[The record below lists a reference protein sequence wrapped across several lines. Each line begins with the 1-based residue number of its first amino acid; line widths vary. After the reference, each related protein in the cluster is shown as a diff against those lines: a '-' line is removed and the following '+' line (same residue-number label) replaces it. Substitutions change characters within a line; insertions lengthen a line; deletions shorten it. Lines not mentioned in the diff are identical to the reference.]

1 MQYANEVEAILDQA
15 RASMGESLGE
25 WWDEYDRLE
34 PLALELVKDRIAG
47 HRKGLPDEMNY
58 QHSVRV
64 FETVR
69 ALHHW
74 DDPDL
79 DMFLAALLHDIVE
92 DGGVSLGELV
102 QLRFSRRTIELVHLC
117 SHDMT
122 IENRRERWIHMVAQL
137 VRANDDEAWC
147 IKLVDLADNL
157 SQSHGLTPDN
167 RAFMLEVKAPLML
180 RLTDHLG
187 SHEVRY
193 RHYLVEA
200 LEKAKSAAGVE

>member
-1 MQYANEVEAILDQA
+1 MKYENTIESILKQA
-15 RASMGESLGE
+15 RATMGMSLGE

-34 PLALELVKDRIAG
+34 KVALALVKERISG

-58 QHSVRV
+58 RHSVRV
-64 FETVR
+64 FETVKK
-69 ALHHW
+69 LHHW

-92 DGGVSLGELV
+92 DGGVSLAELAEMD
-102 QLRFSRRTIELVHLC
+102 FSRKTLELISLC
-117 SHDMT
+117 SHDAAV
-122 IENRRERWIHMVAQL
+122 ENNRERWMRMVAEL
-137 VRANDDEAWC
+137 VRADNDEAWC

-180 RLTDHLG
+180 RLTDNLGAFYHPYWAHL
-187 SHEVRY
+187 EA
-193 RHYLVEA
+193 A
-200 LEKAKSAAGVE
+200 LEKAKKVGVE